1 MKIEEI
7 KKVVQ
12 TINSSN
18 IYELLKENNLNVVY
32 SDILNNR
39 KLDATL
45 FENIILIKSNLTPE
59 YEQFILYH
67 ELGHFLLHFQ
77 SEERY
82 SFYLSKYK
90 NRIENEANIFSFL
103 CLTRDMDLTNTNI
116 IELSVQLGIPS
127 KIASKIYEYML
138 LSL

>member
-45 FENIILIKSNLTPE
+45 
-59 YEQFILYH
+59 
-67 ELGHFLLHFQ
+67 
-77 SEERY
+77 
-82 SFYLSKYK
+82 
-90 NRIENEANIFSFL
+90 
-103 CLTRDMDLTNTNI
+103 
-116 IELSVQLGIPS
+116 
-127 KIASKIYEYML
+127 
-138 LSL
+138 

>member
-7 KKVVQ
+7 KNVVQ
-12 TINSSN
+12 SINCSN

-59 YEQFILYH
+59 YEQFILFH

-77 SEERY
+77 SDERY

-90 NRIENEANIFSFL
+90 NRIENEANVFSFL
-103 CLTRDMDLTNTNI
+103 CLTRDIDLTNTNI
-116 IELSVQLGIPS
+116 IELSQQLGIPS
-127 KIASKIYEYML
+127 KIAQKIYDYML
-138 LSL
+138 ISL